1 MLNILK
7 HGLIL
12 DGNLIHRFLKKQ
24 TEPQLKISSIKKNSP
39 FQFKKNK
46 QYQGKFV

>member
-1 MLNILK
+1 MLNVLK

-24 TEPQLKISSIKKNSP
+24 TEPQLKISSIKKNSRKFFLKSEP
-39 FQFKKNK
+39 QFH
-46 QYQGKFV
+46 